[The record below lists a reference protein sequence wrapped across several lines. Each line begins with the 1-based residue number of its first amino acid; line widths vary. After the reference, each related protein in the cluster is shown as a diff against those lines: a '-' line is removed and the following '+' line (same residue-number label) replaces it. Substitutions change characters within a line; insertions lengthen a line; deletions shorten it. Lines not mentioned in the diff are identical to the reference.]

1 MSPIKASRDSVSDPA
16 SDPVKEALIFDLLEW
31 LANGNRT
38 YEDVMDAWRT
48 SCPKLTIWEDASDR
62 GLVAFERVNECR
74 FVRPSPAGL
83 ALIDQRTRQRV
94 SEAPRKAG

>member
-1 MSPIKASRDSVSDPA
+1 MGPTKASPDSV

-31 LANGNRT
+31 LANGDRT

-62 GLVAFERVNECR
+62 GLVAFEQVNECR

-83 ALIDQRTRQRV
+83 ALIDQRTRHRV

>member
-1 MSPIKASRDSVSDPA
+1 MSPTKASPDPV

-31 LANGNRT
+31 LANGDRT

-62 GLVAFERVNECR
+62 GLVAFEQVNGSR

-83 ALIDQRTRQRV
+83 ALIDQRARHRAT
-94 SEAPRKAG
+94 EAPRSAR

>member
-1 MSPIKASRDSVSDPA
+1 MSPTKASPDPV

-31 LANGNRT
+31 LANGDRT

-62 GLVAFERVNECR
+62 GLIAFEQVNGCR
-74 FVRPSPAGL
+74 FVRVSSAGL
-83 ALIDQRTRQRV
+83 ALLSQRTRRRG
-94 SEAPRKAG
+94 SEAPPSAG